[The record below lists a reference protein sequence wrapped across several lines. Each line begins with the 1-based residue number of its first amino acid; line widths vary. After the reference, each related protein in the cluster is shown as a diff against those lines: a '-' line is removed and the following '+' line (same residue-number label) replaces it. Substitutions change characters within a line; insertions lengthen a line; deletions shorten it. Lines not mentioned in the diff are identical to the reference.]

1 MADVL
6 LLHGFKCTSQS
17 YFLPFIRQHCAAA
30 GVTVHAPDLPDPTSP
45 DVDRW
50 TAAVEALPVKTFD
63 LVVAHSLGG
72 CFALSLFSRQRITA
86 RSLML
91 ISTSPGPKELPVM
104 QSMLKYPLDLE
115 VVAARMPRIVI
126 VQSLDDPWIF
136 PEYGIVTLRHMK
148 GLAMFYADKG
158 HFETPDLP
166 GDVVAMIDRLIAG
179 QPA

>member
-17 YFLPFIRQHCAAA
+17 YFLPFLRQHCSAMEHS
-30 GVTVHAPDLPDPTSP
+30 VHAPDLPDPQAP

-50 TAAVEALPVKTFD
+50 TATIEALPAKAFD

-72 CFALSLFSRQRITA
+72 CFALSLLSRRLITA
-86 RSLML
+86 KSLML

-115 VVAARMPRIVI
+115 VIASRTPRVVI
-126 VQSLDDPWIF
+126 VQSLDDPWNF

-148 GLAMFYADKG
+148 GLAMFFADKG
-158 HFETPDLP
+158 HFETPGLP
-166 GDVVAMIDRLIAG
+166 GDVVAMIDRMLAG